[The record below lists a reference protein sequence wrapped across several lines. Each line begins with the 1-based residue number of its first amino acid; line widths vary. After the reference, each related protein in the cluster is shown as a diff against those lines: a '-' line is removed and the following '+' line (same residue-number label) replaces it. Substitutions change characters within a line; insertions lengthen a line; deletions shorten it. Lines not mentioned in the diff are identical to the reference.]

1 MTHSPGRTVGGRL
14 DQAAPA
20 ASCVQGGGGG
30 AEQGGVCGGA
40 EQGGGG
46 GGAEQG
52 GVCGGAEQGGGGG
65 DFLRAVGRRLRVG
78 RLRAGVAREGL
89 G

>member
-20 ASCVQGGGGG
+20 ASCV
-30 AEQGGVCGGA
+30 QGGVCGGA

>member
-20 ASCVQGGGGG
+20 ASCV
-30 AEQGGVCGGA
+30 
-40 EQGGGG
+40 
-46 GGAEQG
+46 QG